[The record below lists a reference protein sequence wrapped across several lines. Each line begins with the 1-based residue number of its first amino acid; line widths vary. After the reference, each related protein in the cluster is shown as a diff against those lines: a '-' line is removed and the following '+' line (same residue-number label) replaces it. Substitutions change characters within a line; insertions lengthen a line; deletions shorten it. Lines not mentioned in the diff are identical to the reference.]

1 MTSRAVYRLNSG
13 LATSA
18 YPEKQAAARSTRPA
32 EPAEAANPPLALAI
46 TPTPIMDTSSPAQVY
61 GPAPSRR
68 NATEMIVVMIG
79 LMLMRNA
86 AVAALTPA
94 WPFASAT

>member
-1 MTSRAVYRLNSG
+1 M
-13 LATSA
+13 
-18 YPEKQAAARSTRPA
+18 
-32 EPAEAANPPLALAI
+32 ALAI
-46 TPTPIMDTSSPAQVY
+46 TPMPVMDTNKPAHVY

-79 LMLMRNA
+79 LMLIRNA

-94 WPFASAT
+94 